1 MNAASFLN
9 YSLLFIS
16 LSLSCFVVSNS
27 FNNYLFLYP
36 PNAYGQFLS
45 PYDDKSPAFLDSYW
59 TDNPSAN
66 PSSNDL
72 TNPVRIEVGPG
83 DGPSKL
89 AVILVNTGRS
99 DITGLKG
106 FLDLPPE
113 FRSIKGENNV
123 TSENTSVASYN
134 AVVKPGETFPL
145 FFTVNVLKNATVG
158 SYVSNLNL
166 LYSKVQETGQIS
178 STMDIP
184 FRVTGKVILDTSSL
198 TQNLTTGFPNK
209 ITIAIK
215 NKGSA
220 DASGAVA
227 SITNLSG
234 GAITNMDSMDSH
246 E

>member
-1 MNAASFLN
+1 M
-9 YSLLFIS
+9 
-16 LSLSCFVVSNS
+16 
-27 FNNYLFLYP
+27 
-36 PNAYGQFLS
+36 
-45 PYDDKSPAFLDSYW
+45 
-59 TDNPSAN
+59 
-66 PSSNDL
+66 
-72 TNPVRIEVGPG
+72 RIEVGPG

-178 STMDIP
+178 STMDMP
-184 FRVTGKVILDTSSL
+184 FRVTGKVILDTTSL

-234 GAITNMDSMDSH
+234 GAITNMDSTRQW
-246 E
+246 